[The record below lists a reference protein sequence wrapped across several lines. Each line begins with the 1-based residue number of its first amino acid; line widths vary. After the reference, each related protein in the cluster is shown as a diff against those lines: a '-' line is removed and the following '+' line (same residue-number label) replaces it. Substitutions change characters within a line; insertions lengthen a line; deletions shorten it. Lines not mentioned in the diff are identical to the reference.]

1 MADGAHG
8 LPDERIQTS
17 IDLVAV
23 GPGSDG
29 VLLSRTRGHTGLPMI
44 SAERVGDMEM
54 VTPGMLQHLGG
65 SSIPHPWSYPR
76 APLFSSISHLA
87 WELDISQNMRHAV
100 RFHDRA
106 HWMNHMKQAIAINS
120 LLTETATQAN
130 TILGVEVTTTTILVQ
145 LQPTLA
151 PAYQRPDCQQ
161 PVVAAYHDSELLTV
175 QGLGVPGKAVR
186 YQVKSIRLGYL
197 NDAGTFT
204 TFTVPIP
211 G

>member
-1 MADGAHG
+1 
-8 LPDERIQTS
+8 
-17 IDLVAV
+17 
-23 GPGSDG
+23 
-29 VLLSRTRGHTGLPMI
+29 
-44 SAERVGDMEM
+44 
-54 VTPGMLQHLGG
+54 
-65 SSIPHPWSYPR
+65 
-76 APLFSSISHLA
+76 
-87 WELDISQNMRHAV
+87 
-100 RFHDRA
+100 
-106 HWMNHMKQAIAINS
+106 MNHMKQAIAINS

-211 G
+211 GIRTDLLVTDEVVEQALYLHVDRNLSLAVTAAMLRDLYQIETSTSALDRWKAAEAQALPAIGTLIQHLNHKN